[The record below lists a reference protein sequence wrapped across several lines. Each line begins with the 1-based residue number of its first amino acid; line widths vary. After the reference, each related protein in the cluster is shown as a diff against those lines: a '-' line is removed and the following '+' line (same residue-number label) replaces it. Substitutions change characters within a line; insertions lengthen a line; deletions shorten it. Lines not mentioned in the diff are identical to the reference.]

1 MKKLLVLLVVFA
13 SFNSFSNVEHKNDGF
28 NYKKLQ
34 KKHKKAKLFNI
45 HKCRGFQFIR

>member
-13 SFNSFSNVEHKNDGF
+13 SFNSFSNVEYKSDGF

-34 KKHKKAKLFNI
+34 KKHKKAKRSNI
-45 HKCRGFQFIR
+45 FKCRGFQFIR

>member
-13 SFNSFSNVEHKNDGF
+13 SFKSFSNIEGRNNGF

-34 KKHKKAKLFNI
+34 KKHKKARLFNV
-45 HKCRGFQFIR
+45 HSCRGFQFIR

>member
-13 SFNSFSNVEHKNDGF
+13 SFNSFSNVEKRSNGF

-34 KKHKKAKLFNI
+34 KKHKKARLFNI
-45 HKCRGFQFIR
+45 HKCKGFQFAK